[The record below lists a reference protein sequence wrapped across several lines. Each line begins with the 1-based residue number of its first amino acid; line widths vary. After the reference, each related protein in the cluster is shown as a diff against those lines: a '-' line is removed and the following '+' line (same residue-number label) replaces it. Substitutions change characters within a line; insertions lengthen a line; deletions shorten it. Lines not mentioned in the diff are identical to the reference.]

1 VDLSFSPEQEEFR
14 ARVRDWLADNVPQE
28 LQPYG
33 DQAEMARFDVAWQ
46 RRLSE
51 AGWAGISWPEEYGGR
66 GLTMVEQLIWFEEY
80 ARAGAP
86 DIGSLFVGLNHAGPT
101 LIMRGTEDQKR
112 RHLPRILSGDE
123 LWCQCFSEPDAG
135 SDLASLRTR
144 GVIDGDEIVVTGQKI
159 WTSYAEVAAFQEL
172 LVRTDPD
179 APKHHGL
186 TWLICPMDLPG
197 LEVRTI
203 ETMDGGAAFCEVFYD
218 EVRVPITNV
227 VGEVNEGW
235 QVAMTTLSFERG
247 TGFMAEQA
255 ALAEMVDRLIE
266 IARIRKLAWSGR
278 LAIEDDEVL
287 RRLATAKAEVAAL
300 RSMTYLVASRTARA
314 DQPGADAS
322 FLRLS
327 VGELMQ
333 QISRLAID
341 LMGIDGLR
349 WTAPARHADH
359 WSNDY
364 LYSFSRTISAGTKD
378 IQRNIIG
385 ERLLGLPR

>member
-1 VDLSFSPEQEEFR
+1 VDLSFSAEQDEFR
-14 ARVRDWLADNVPQE
+14 SHVRDWLTHHVPQE

-46 RRLSE
+46 RRLSD
-51 AGWAGISWPEEYGGR
+51 AGWAGISWPKEYGGR

-101 LIMRGTEDQKR
+101 LIMRGTEEQKR

-123 LWCQCFSEPDAG
+123 LWCQGFSEPDAG

-159 WTSYAEVAAFQEL
+159 WTSYAEVASFQEL
-172 LVRTDPD
+172 LVRTDPN

-186 TWLICPMDLPG
+186 TWLICPMDSPG
-197 LEVRTI
+197 LEVLTI

-227 VGEVNEGW
+227 VGAVNEGW

-255 ALAEMVDRLIE
+255 ALAEMVDRLVE
-266 IARIRKLAWSGR
+266 IARVRELGWSGR
-278 LAIEDDEVL
+278 LAIDDDEVL

-300 RSMTYLVASRTARA
+300 RSMTYLVASRTAQA
-314 DQPGADAS
+314 AQPGPDAS

-333 QISRLAID
+333 QISRLAMD

>member
-1 VDLSFSPEQEEFR
+1 
-14 ARVRDWLADNVPQE
+14 
-28 LQPYG
+28 
-33 DQAEMARFDVAWQ
+33 
-46 RRLSE
+46 
-51 AGWAGISWPEEYGGR
+51 
-66 GLTMVEQLIWFEEY
+66 
-80 ARAGAP
+80 
-86 DIGSLFVGLNHAGPT
+86 
-101 LIMRGTEDQKR
+101 
-112 RHLPRILSGDE
+112 
-123 LWCQCFSEPDAG
+123 
-135 SDLASLRTR
+135 
-144 GVIDGDEIVVTGQKI
+144 
-159 WTSYAEVAAFQEL
+159 
-172 LVRTDPD
+172 
-179 APKHHGL
+179 
-186 TWLICPMDLPG
+186 
-197 LEVRTI
+197 
-203 ETMDGGAAFCEVFYD
+203 
-218 EVRVPITNV
+218 VRVPITNV
-227 VGEVNEGW
+227 VGEVKEGW

-266 IARIRKLAWSGR
+266 IARTRKLAWSGR

>member
-1 VDLSFSPEQEEFR
+1 VDLSFSPEQQEFR
-14 ARVRDWLADNVPQE
+14 ARVRDWLADNVPHE

-112 RHLPRILSGDE
+112 QHLPRILSGDE

-266 IARIRKLAWSGR
+266 IARTRKLAWSGR